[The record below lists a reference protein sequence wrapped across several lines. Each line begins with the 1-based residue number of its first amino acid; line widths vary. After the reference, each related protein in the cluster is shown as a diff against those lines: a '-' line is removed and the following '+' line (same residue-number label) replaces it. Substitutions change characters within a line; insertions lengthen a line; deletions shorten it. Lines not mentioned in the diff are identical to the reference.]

1 MDTVK
6 LIFWLAVFS
15 TIVRIVEVVI
25 KSSLKPV
32 ERKAHI
38 PTDSGLLILT
48 QNGGESYEF
57 ERLIDKLVLVNK
69 AEAEEGEE

>member
-1 MDTVK
+1 VDTVK

-48 QNGGESYEF
+48 SYEF